1 MMKFILITFLFIV
14 TFNNAFS
21 SNKYDSR
28 SKKVTASR
36 ITNEII
42 FDGKLTE
49 SFYDPNLAVSEFIQ
63 RDPEEG
69 KPATEKTLV
78 WVNYDDKYF
87 YISAKMYDS
96 NPELIDATLMRRD
109 NMTNSDWFFIY
120 IDPFLDR
127 TNGYYFAVN
136 PGGSLLDG
144 TLFNDGWDDSS
155 WDGIWEAKT
164 NVDSDGWTCEIRI
177 PFAQL
182 RYKDEKEITWGIN
195 FNRDIKRTNESLW
208 FVMIPKKESGFVSRF
223 ATLVGISNISN
234 GMRVEALPY
243 LVQKAQYL
251 IHDKNDPYY
260 KPNQYQT
267 SFGADFKFGLTS
279 NINVDLTVNPD
290 FGQVEVDPAVINLS
304 AFETYYE
311 EKRPF
316 FIEGA
321 SNFIFGVG
329 GVNNNWG
336 FNFGSP
342 EVFYTRRIGR
352 SPQGYLD
359 SYDYA
364 DIPNET
370 RILGAA
376 KLTGK
381 IGNAWTL
388 GAVSAVTERTFANY
402 KLNGQNLEK
411 EVEPLTHYGVF
422 RAKKEFAEG
431 KHSLG
436 FIVTSVNRDLRND
449 DLNSSLV
456 NQAYTFGVDGWTTLD
471 DDETYVINGSFIGS
485 FVEGS
490 RQAIERKQRM
500 SYRYF
505 QRPDAEYARLDT
517 NLTSFSGYYGRVMLN
532 KQKGNFYINTAVGF
546 ASPYFD
552 YNDLGFQW
560 AADRINGH
568 LVLGYRWY
576 EPDGTFR
583 YKHIYFAH
591 FRNYNFDGNVTA
603 NGLMTFFNSTLE
615 NYYNINF
622 RLNYNFAAYSATKL
636 RGGPLSK
643 DFGIV
648 GGNFSFR
655 TDNREKLIGSINF
668 ALFDMR
674 KGGAE
679 KAVSLAIE
687 WKPNTQINFSI
698 QPSYEYNNYA
708 YQWVGRFDDETA
720 VNTYGKRYVFGN
732 MIQKTLSAGIRMN
745 WTFTPQLTL
754 QMYVQPLI
762 SAGTYDKFSEFAK
775 PATNKYN
782 YYGKNGSTISYDKS
796 EKTYTVDPD
805 GSNLAEPFSFGNPD
819 FNFKS
824 IRANI
829 VLRYEVL
836 PGSVLYLVWNHD
848 KTNFANYGRMRLNSD
863 ISELWNSEANN
874 ILMLKFSYWLDV

>member
-1 MMKFILITFLFIV
+1 MKHYILIVFLFLF
-14 TFNNAFS
+14 FNSLLAT
-21 SNKYDSR
+21 NKYDSR
-28 SKKVTASR
+28 SKKVIASR
-36 ITNEII
+36 LINQII

-49 SFYDPNLAVSEFIQ
+49 NFYDPNLSVSEFIQ

-78 WVNYDDKYF
+78 WVNYDDKYL

-96 NPELIDATLMRRD
+96 KPELIDATLMRRD
-109 NMTNSDWFFIY
+109 NMTRSDWFFFY

-164 NVDSDGWTCEIRI
+164 NVDSEGWTCEIRI
-177 PFAQL
+177 PFGQL
-182 RYKDEKEITWGIN
+182 RYKNEKEMTWGIN

-208 FVMIPKKESGFVSRF
+208 FVMVPKTESGFVSRF
-223 ATLVGISNISN
+223 ATLEGISNISS

-243 LVQKAQYL
+243 VVQKAQYL

-260 KPNQYQT
+260 KSNQYKV
-267 SFGADFKFGLTS
+267 SFGADFKIGLTS

-304 AFETYYE
+304 AFETYYQ

-316 FIEGA
+316 FIEGW
-321 SNFIFGVG
+321 SNFLFGMG

-352 SPQGYLD
+352 SPQGYID
-359 SYDYA
+359 NYDYA
-364 DIPNET
+364 DLPNET

-381 IGNAWTL
+381 IGDAWTI
-388 GAVSAVTERTFANY
+388 GAVSAVTERTFAEY
-402 KLNGQNLEK
+402 KLNNQNYEK

-431 KHSLG
+431 KHSIG
-436 FIVTSVNRDLRND
+436 FIATSVNRDLRND
-449 DLNSSLV
+449 ELKSTLV
-456 NQAYTFGVDGWTTLD
+456 DQAYTFGVDGWTTLD
-471 DDETYVINGSFIGS
+471 DDETYVINGSILGS

-490 RQAIERKQRM
+490 KEAIERKQKM

-505 QRPDAEYARLDT
+505 QRPDAKFAQLDT
-517 NLTSFSGYYGRVMLN
+517 NLNSFSGYYSRIMLN
-532 KQKGNFYINTAVGF
+532 KQKGNFYINTAVGL
-546 ASPYFD
+546 ASPYFE

-560 AADRINGH
+560 AADRINAH
-568 LVLGYRWY
+568 MVLGYRWY
-576 EPDGTFR
+576 EPDGFFR
-583 YKHIYFAH
+583 NKQIYFAH
-591 FRNYNFDGNVTA
+591 FRNYNFDGNITA

-622 RLNYNFAAYSATKL
+622 RLNYQFESYSSSKL
-636 RGGPLSK
+636 RGGPLAK
-643 DFGIV
+643 DFSSY
-648 GGNFSFR
+648 GGDISFR
-655 TDNREKLIGSINF
+655 TDSREKLVGSFNL
-668 ALFDMR
+668 ALFDMK
-674 KGGAE
+674 KGGNE
-679 KAVSLAIE
+679 KAVSFELE
-687 WKPNTQINFSI
+687 WKPNEQINFSFS
-698 QPSYEYNNYA
+698 PAYEFNNYA
-708 YQWVGRFDDETA
+708 FQWVGRFDDPTA
-720 VNTYGKRYVFGN
+720 KNTYGKRYVFGN

-754 QMYVQPLI
+754 QMYIQPLI
-762 SAGTYDKFSEFAK
+762 SAGNYSKFSEFAK
-775 PATNKYN
+775 PATNKFN
-782 YYGKNGSTISYDKS
+782 YYGQNGSTIFYDKND
-796 EKTYTVDPD
+796 KVYTVDPD
-805 GSNLAEPFSFGNPD
+805 GNNSAEPFSFNNPD
-819 FNFKS
+819 FNLKS

-829 VLRYEVL
+829 VLRYEVM

-848 KTNFANYGRMRLNSD
+848 KMNYTNFGRMRLNND
-863 ISELWNSEANN
+863 ISDLWNSEANN
-874 ILMLKFSYWLDV
+874 ILMLKFSYWIDV